1 MGVMIS
7 IKHSEM
13 PRDAHSSL
21 FKENNC
27 QNNRATI
34 PFFDI
39 KVTLGKTFNAY
50 EAKIIY
56 LLVLFAKDIP
66 GNR

>member
-1 MGVMIS
+1 MHTVLYSKKI
-7 IKHSEM
+7 IAKTIEQ
-13 PRDAHSSL
+13 P
-21 FKENNC
+21 F
-27 QNNRATI
+27 I